1 MIRSLRFSSLCR
13 LALIVAASL
22 SWPAASALA
31 SEPERHPDARH
42 TPVRS
47 GNPAETRIIPYA
59 GNLPACSSPEVISH
73 VTSQFGWREW
83 EYWSSGLTIAAVDR
97 IGEIGYRTWGQDFI
111 PRRYC
116 SARVLLSNQRYA
128 KVDYAVRDR
137 LGLFMMGWD
146 VTWCVTGLDRHKSFA
161 PECRMARP

>member
-1 MIRSLRFSSLCR
+1 MLRGLRPSLLCK
-13 LALIVAASL
+13 LAL
-22 SWPAASALA
+22 ALA
-31 SEPERHPDARH
+31 AGLSLLTTPAVADTERHPNARNA
-42 TPVRS
+42 PVRS
-47 GNPAETRIIPYA
+47 SNPAETRIIPYA
-59 GNLPACSSPEVISH
+59 GNLPACSSADVISH

-83 EYWSSGLTIAAVDR
+83 EYWNSNLTIAAVDR
-97 IGEIGYRTWGQDFI
+97 VGEIGYRTWGRDFI

-146 VTWCVTGLDRHKSFA
+146 VSWCVTGLDRHKSYA